1 MKLIHLSDLHL
12 GKRVNEFSM
21 LDDQEYILMKILHV
35 IDEEMPDAVMI
46 AGDIY
51 DKSMPSAESVSL
63 FDDFLFRL
71 SLRNLKIFV
80 ISGNHDSP
88 ERIAFA
94 SRLLNQN
101 GIYLSPVYAG
111 IVPPISLE
119 DEFGSVDFFLLPFI
133 KPSMV
138 RRFFPEKTIETYT
151 DAVRAAISH
160 MPREDSHRNILITHQ
175 FFAGAQA
182 CESEDLSVGGTDVVD
197 TSVLDGFDY
206 IALGHLHGPQT
217 VGKDTIRYCG
227 TPLMYSFSEVSHQK
241 SLTIVELF
249 EKGDVRI
256 SLRELSPRHLLREIK
271 GSYSQLTAKSFYD
284 GTAID
289 DYLHIT
295 LTDEDDILD
304 AISKLRT
311 IYPNVMKLD
320 YDNQRTRS
328 NAIITGADGVETKTP
343 LELFSDFFEKQNN
356 RPLLNEQKAFVAS
369 LVEKIWED
377 KK

>member
-138 RRFFPEKTIETYT
+138 RRFFPEETIETYT

-160 MPREDSHRNILITHQ
+160 MPREDSHRSILITHQ

-284 GTAID
+284 GTATD

-311 IYPNVMKLD
+311 IYPNIMKLD

-356 RPLLNEQKAFVAS
+356 RPLLNEQKVFVAS